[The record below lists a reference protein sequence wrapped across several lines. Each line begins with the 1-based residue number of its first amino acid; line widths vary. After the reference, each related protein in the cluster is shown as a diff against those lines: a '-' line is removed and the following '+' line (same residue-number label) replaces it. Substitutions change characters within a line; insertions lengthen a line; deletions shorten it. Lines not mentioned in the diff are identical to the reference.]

1 MKVKTIIEEDFT
13 NYKLPVM
20 FIGTIKC
27 NGKCYKELSIS
38 ETICHNHEWHSIPII
53 EIADTSLIER
63 YLSNPI
69 TKGICFGGL
78 EPFEQ
83 FDEIISFIETF
94 RTQYK
99 CNDQIV
105 IYTGFYE
112 EEITSYITQLKP
124 YSNIVVKFGRFL
136 PNDKRRYSSILGVY
150 LSSSNQYAKEIGEN
164 ND

>member
-27 NGKCYKELSIS
+27 SGKCYKELSIS
-38 ETICHNHEWHSIPII
+38 ETICHNHEWNSMPII
-53 EIADTSLIER
+53 EIADSSLIER

-83 FDEIISFIETF
+83 FDEIISFIETLHGNAIPAPDF
-94 RTQYK
+94 NISLST
-99 CNDQIV
+99 NS
-105 IYTGFYE
+105 
-112 EEITSYITQLKP
+112 TSSRI
-124 YSNIVVKFGRFL
+124 GRPF
-136 PNDKRRYSSILGVY
+136 
-150 LSSSNQYAKEIGEN
+150 
-164 ND
+164 